1 MKKGLVLEGGGMRGL
16 FTAGVTDVLMENGI
30 EFDGMIG
37 VSAGAAFGC
46 NIKSRQIGRAIR
58 YNVNY
63 CKDPRYCSLRSL
75 LKTGNLFGKEFCYY
89 ELPQK
94 LDLFDKETFD
104 NNPMEFYL
112 VCTDVKTGEPVYKK
126 IDEANDECYEWICA
140 SASMPIVS
148 NVVNVGGYS
157 LLDGGISDSIPL
169 KYFENIG
176 YDKNLVILTQ
186 PKGYIKKK
194 VSAFPLMKFALRK
207 YPAIIKAMKRRH
219 EMYNDTTKYITER
232 QNSGD
237 AFVICPD
244 APLEI
249 SRAEN
254 NPEKLLA
261 VYNLGRKKAEQELE
275 KIKKFFVE

>member
-30 EFDGMIG
+30 EFDGMVG

-46 NIKSRQIGRAIR
+46 NIKSRQIGRAAR
-58 YNVNY
+58 YNIKY

-75 LKTGNLFGKEFCYY
+75 IKTGDLFGKEFCYY

-94 LDLFDKETFD
+94 LDIFDKETFD
-104 NNPMEFYL
+104 NNPMEFHL
-112 VCTDVKTGEPVYKK
+112 VCTDVKTGKPVYKK
-126 IDEANDECYEWICA
+126 CDRADDECYEWICA
-140 SASMPIVS
+140 SASMPLVS

-169 KYFENIG
+169 KYFESIG
-176 YDKNLVILTQ
+176 YDKNVVILTQ

-194 VSAFPLMKFALRK
+194 VSAFPLIKLALRK
-207 YPAIIKAMKRRH
+207 YPAIVKAMENRH
-219 EMYNDTTKYITER
+219 EMYNGTTKYITER
-232 QNSGD
+232 QKSGE

-249 SRAEN
+249 SRVEH
-254 NPEKLLA
+254 NPDKLLE
-261 VYNLGRKKAEQELE
+261 VYNLGREKAKKELE
-275 KIKKFFVE
+275 KIKEFFGE